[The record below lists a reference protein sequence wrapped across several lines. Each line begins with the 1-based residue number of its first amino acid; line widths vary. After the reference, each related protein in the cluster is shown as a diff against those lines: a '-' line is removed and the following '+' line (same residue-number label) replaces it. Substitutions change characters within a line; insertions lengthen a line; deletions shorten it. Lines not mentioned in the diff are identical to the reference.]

1 MDADHPITLVLC
13 VVAMLLAIIVGAQ
26 LFERWMLLRRRAG
39 WLEVALFAAA
49 ALAFG
54 AGAAFVPDVSRP
66 MRVWIA
72 TAAVLFAFGSLG
84 AAFQWPGFRPPSQDE
99 EEDDESEND
108 QSDDKPGGDRDAP
121 SIDG

>member
-13 VVAMLLAIIVGAQ
+13 VVAMLLAIIVGAR
-26 LFERWMLLRRRAG
+26 LFERWMLRRRRAG
-39 WLEVALFAAA
+39 WLEVAIFAAA

-99 EEDDESEND
+99 AEDDLEDDED
-108 QSDDKPGGDRDAP
+108 YDK
-121 SIDG
+121 DGTQ

>member
-13 VVAMLLAIIVGAQ
+13 VVAMLLAIVVGAR
-26 LFERWMLLRRRAG
+26 LFERWMRRRESG
-39 WLEVALFAAA
+39 WVEVVIFAAM

-54 AGAAFVPDVSRP
+54 AGAAFVPDVSP
-66 MRVWIA
+66 LMRVWIA
-72 TAAVLFAFGSLG
+72 MAALLFALGSLG

-99 EEDDESEND
+99 AEDDESEDD

-121 SIDG
+121 LIDR

>member
-13 VVAMLLAIIVGAQ
+13 VVAMLLAIIVGAR
-26 LFERWMLLRRRAG
+26 LFERWMRRRESG
-39 WLEVALFAAA
+39 WFEVALFAAA

-54 AGAAFVPDVSRP
+54 AGAAFVPDVSP
-66 MRVWIA
+66 LMRVWIA
-72 TAAVLFAFGSLG
+72 TAALLFAFGSLG
-84 AAFQWPGFRPPSQDE
+84 TAFQSPGFRPPSQDE

>member
-54 AGAAFVPDVSRP
+54 AAFVPDVSP
-66 MRVWIA
+66 LMRVWIA
-72 TAAVLFAFGSLG
+72 MAALLFALGSLG

-99 EEDDESEND
+99 AEDDLEDDED
-108 QSDDKPGGDRDAP
+108 YDKGGTQ
-121 SIDG
+121 